1 MQGDDGVDRS
11 RASLTLPPPVRDP
24 RRPLSLGDRNQNPSG
39 VGFVQ
44 LLREDFRTHGRKLS
58 SGGFWALAIHRFGNW
73 RMDRARA
80 LRAPMTLLY
89 RIARHGATALW
100 KMDLPYNSR
109 IGRRVRF
116 DHHGCVFLGALSVGD
131 DVVFRHAVTVGLASR
146 HGVAAPIIG
155 DRVEVGPG
163 ACIVGGIQV
172 GDDAFVGAN
181 TVLTEN
187 LPARATAL
195 GNPARIVDL
204 DKVVAP
210 VATAADA
217 KA

>member
-1 MQGDDGVDRS
+1 M
-11 RASLTLPPPVRDP
+11 RDP
-24 RRPLSLGDRNQNPSG
+24 TRPLSLGDHNQNPPG
-39 VGFVQ
+39 IGILQ
-44 LLREDFRTHGRKLS
+44 LLREDFRTHGRKLG

-73 RMDRARA
+73 RMDRPHA
-80 LRAPMTLLY
+80 LRVPLTLMY
-89 RIARHGATALW
+89 RFARHGAIAVW

-146 HGVAAPIIG
+146 HAVAAPIIG

-172 GDDAFVGAN
+172 GDDAFVGPN
-181 TVLTEN
+181 TVLTVN
-187 LPARATAL
+187 LPARAAAL

-204 DKVVAP
+204 NEVVA
-210 VATAADA
+210 ASSANSKDA
-217 KA
+217 EPSRKR